1 MTIRVVALGSA
12 FGVLIACGLL
22 SQEKKPPRAQQAKPD
37 AFTVTVPGM
46 AEAAFLTTKNASS
59 DPGCGGGNVS
69 PPIQWSHPPAG
80 TKSFAI
86 TVVDPDGQKGLGSI
100 HWVAYGIPASIT
112 SLPAGVGTSSSK
124 DLIAGKNSAGKAT
137 YRGPCPPAGEQPH
150 HYIVGVYA
158 LDLAPGAIE
167 PGLTH
172 EALLAA
178 IKGHSLNESSVVLRY
193 AR

>member
-1 MTIRVVALGSA
+1 
-12 FGVLIACGLL
+12 
-22 SQEKKPPRAQQAKPD
+22 
-37 AFTVTVPGM
+37 
-46 AEAAFLTTKNASS
+46 
-59 DPGCGGGNVS
+59 
-69 PPIQWSHPPAG
+69 
-80 TKSFAI
+80 
-86 TVVDPDGQKGLGSI
+86 
-100 HWVAYGIPASIT
+100 VAYGIPASIT